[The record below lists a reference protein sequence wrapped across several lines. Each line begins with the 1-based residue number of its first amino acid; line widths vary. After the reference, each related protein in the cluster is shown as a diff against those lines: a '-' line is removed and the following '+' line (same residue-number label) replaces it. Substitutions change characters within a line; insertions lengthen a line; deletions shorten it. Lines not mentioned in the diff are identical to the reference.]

1 MWQWLIWGLS
11 PQFGRLQNGRECL
24 GTYIAHISVEKN
36 HRCCA
41 RSIPKL
47 FLRKADS
54 LRTGEKAL
62 LVLCTLRRWW
72 LLSGHQSRQKQ
83 AILPSLWDRW
93 RLEGLKAVKALLML
107 GILKFE
113 ISEPPCWT
121 PEDLSQCAL
130 GAYSSVQKERS
141 WLEGWKCA
149 HRHFLL
155 FSFHLGELQT
165 LGNEGITGQ
174 TALCGTCHLAR
185 HWASPH
191 RHRHMR
197 IIEAGSS
204 PDRELENRGTASLL
218 SSTGEI
224 QGWSKLV

>member
-1 MWQWLIWGLS
+1 MTHFGGCVLSLDGYRVEGNIWPIHYWHLTAEQSQMALQDPYTGYSYGNQPSLGLEKRQCWLCVLWGDG
-11 PQFGRLQNGRECL
+11 P
-24 GTYIAHISVEKN
+24 A
-36 HRCCA
+36 
-41 RSIPKL
+41 
-47 FLRKADS
+47 LRA
-54 LRTGEKAL
+54 TE
-62 LVLCTLRRWW
+62 
-72 LLSGHQSRQKQ
+72 QKQ
-83 AILPSLWDRW
+83 ATLPSLWNRW
-93 RLEGLKAVKALLML
+93 KLEGLKAVKALLML